1 MKFNSTS
8 VYIELRPRTFS
19 DYPKVW
25 NGEVEVDI
33 IMDKKNK
40 LDEPSKGDLMHLGQM
55 VAASLGLM
63 EEDKHLVVR
72 LEDYIQK
79 RFEEVREKETVKKD
93 NVIYFNFKK
102 EKELI

>member
-1 MKFNSTS
+1 
-8 VYIELRPRTFS
+8 
-19 DYPKVW
+19 
-25 NGEVEVDI
+25 
-33 IMDKKNK
+33 MDKKNK

-79 RFEEVREKETVKKD
+79 RFEEVRKKETVKKD

-102 EKELI
+102 EKELM